1 MLFSKRQRK
10 LRVKATCTNT
20 VLRFYSFDFIE
31 LRFYHLAVHSS
42 REATAGALSSAGE
55 PGRCAKRYAAA
66 HACRRLQKN
75 RGGHGRRRSATLR
88 RRLESA
94 VLISRNVRE
103 RHTNEANHLHY
114 ALFGQGCAAYGTQ
127 CPVLHRSRE
136 AWSGGLLAG
145 NSATQEKCAAARRFR
160 FSPAQVSASSIPYV
174 GTPAQLPHAHPRAK
188 IRSGLTLSPKRSHCA
203 LSFPSAGADRCA
215 RRSRGEASGG
225 SAPPHWQE
233 LHFLPLSAR
242 LSRSARRWK
251 RVGRCGPPARP
262 SVDRASAR
270 PARSSLGGSAAALS
284 AASAAPPSV
293 TAGKAAPLAG
303 GGVGRLQRA
312 RMRLR
317 STGVCRR

>member
-1 MLFSKRQRK
+1 MQKWYS
-10 LRVKATCTNT
+10 A
-20 VLRFYSFDFIE
+20 SFDFIE

-188 IRSGLTLSPKRSHCA
+188 IRSGLTLSPKRSHA
-203 LSFPSAGADRCA
+203 RSPSLLQEQIDARDDREVKLQAA
-215 RRSRGEASGG
+215 RRHR
-225 SAPPHWQE
+225 
-233 LHFLPLSAR
+233 
-242 LSRSARRWK
+242 
-251 RVGRCGPPARP
+251 
-262 SVDRASAR
+262 
-270 PARSSLGGSAAALS
+270 
-284 AASAAPPSV
+284 
-293 TAGKAAPLAG
+293 TGKSYIFF
-303 GGVGRLQRA
+303 R
-312 RMRLR
+312 
-317 STGVCRR
+317 